1 MLLDQNTRNPSMP
14 MTGLLKDTARSCA
27 SESYTQSVM
36 AKVTAKVMK
45 LSQGQFPTANAARFI
60 ASDKIN
66 SAGICTKLVLATYE
80 KILYMPALSSYT
92 TENVSR
98 LVPMSVVMAMHAGS
112 ARTHHR

>member
-1 MLLDQNTRNPSMP
+1 MLLDQYPRNPSIP
-14 MTGLLKDTARSCA
+14 MTGSLKDTARSCA
-27 SESYTQSVM
+27 NESYTQSVM
-36 AKVTAKVMK
+36 ANVTTKVMK

-60 ASDKIN
+60 TSDKMN

-98 LVPMSVVMAMHAGS
+98 LVPMSDVIDMHAGS